1 MTEKSGCQPMRSFI
15 FWRKCFE
22 FNDYTFYL
30 RFVQKKPDK
39 PYLTAFSSNDLL
51 SSIGKI
57 LESLCSISFSQ
68 AE

>member
-15 FWRKCFE
+15 FWRECFE
-22 FNDYTFYL
+22 FNDYTFSL
-30 RFVQKKPDK
+30 RFVQKKADK

-57 LESLCSISFSQ
+57 LEILCSTSFSQ

>member
-1 MTEKSGCQPMRSFI
+1 MAEKSGCQPMRSFI
-15 FWRKCFE
+15 FWRECFE
-22 FNDYTFYL
+22 FNDYTFSL

-57 LESLCSISFSQ
+57 LEILCSISFSQ

>member
-1 MTEKSGCQPMRSFI
+1 MTEKSSCQPMRSFI
-15 FWRKCFE
+15 FWRECFE
-22 FNDYTFYL
+22 FNDYTFSL
-30 RFVQKKPDK
+30 RFVQKKADK

-57 LESLCSISFSQ
+57 LEILCSTSFSQ